1 MSAASTT
8 WAAEESGRRIPEP
21 IRVGVADLEIL
32 REGFKAIFETE
43 PGFEVVGAAGPTD
56 DVLEFVDQTQPDVLL
71 LNPRPLVTAGPDVCA
86 RLVERHPELR
96 VLLVTAYPELDLV
109 RACITAGAHGYV
121 IKEIERPELMR
132 AVRSLHSGDITV
144 PPAVA
149 ATIIGETR
157 VSARVR
163 TRRADWWS
171 PSGALAN
178 DDAAGS
184 APLTAARLT
193 PREQEVLGRLMDG
206 QRVAW
211 IAADLFVSPSTVR
224 DHLSSIFR
232 KVGVHSQAELIRRLR
247 RG

>member
-1 MSAASTT
+1 
-8 WAAEESGRRIPEP
+8 
-21 IRVGVADLEIL
+21 VGVADLEIL

-43 PGFEVVGAAGPTD
+43 AGFEIVGIAGPTD
-56 DVLEFVDQTQPDVLL
+56 DVLAFVEETQPDVLL

-96 VLLVTAYPELDLV
+96 VLLVTAYPDLDLV

-121 IKEIERPELMR
+121 IKDIGRPELMR
-132 AVRSLHSGDITV
+132 AVRSLHGSHITV

-149 ATIIGETR
+149 ARIIAETR

-163 TRRADWWS
+163 TRPADWRS
-171 PSGALAN
+171 PSGASAN
-178 DDAAGS
+178 DDPAGS
-184 APLTAARLT
+184 APRTTARLT

-211 IAADLFVSPSTVR
+211 MAADLFVSPSTVR

-232 KVGVHSQAELIRRLR
+232 KVGVHSQAELIRRLQ